1 MSKHKR
7 SLMAQF
13 LTGILSLKIKIGR
26 FKKIRD
32 PSSGELRCLNN
43 QERICE
49 MCTINDFFFD
59 EAIQFNVDFQS
70 FSNIAKFI
78 WLINNNWRDVVN
90 ILLAAFQ
97 TRSSVLCSVK

>member
-32 PSSGELRCLNN
+32 PTSGKLRCINN
-43 QERICE
+43 Q
-49 MCTINDFFFD
+49 D
-59 EAIQFNVDFQS
+59 EF
-70 FSNIAKFI
+70 
-78 WLINNNWRDVVN
+78 
-90 ILLAAFQ
+90 
-97 TRSSVLCSVK
+97 VKCVP